1 MIDIKNSAELQEKLL
16 AADVALIDFWAPWCG
31 PCKQMMPA
39 LESLQANN
47 PSLVIGKVN
56 CDEAQELA
64 KSFGV
69 RAIPTLVLLKKG
81 HVAGTRVGAQS
92 LDALNKLV
100 NG

>member
-1 MIDIKNSAELQEKLL
+1 MINIKDAAELQEQLL
-16 AADVALIDFWAPWCG
+16 SAEVALIDFWAPWCG
-31 PCKQMMPA
+31 PCKQMLPA
-39 LESLQANN
+39 LETLQTNN

-81 HVAGTRVGAQS
+81 HVVGTRVGAQS
-92 LDALNKLV
+92 LDNLTKFIT
-100 NG
+100 G